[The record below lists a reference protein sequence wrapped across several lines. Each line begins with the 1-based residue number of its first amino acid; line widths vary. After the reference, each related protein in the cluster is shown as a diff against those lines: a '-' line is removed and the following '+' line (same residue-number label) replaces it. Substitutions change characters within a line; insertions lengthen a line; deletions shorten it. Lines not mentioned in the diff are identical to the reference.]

1 MSRKHKKTEGRSAMV
16 KSTGEKIYDF
26 CINLIAVLITLITF
40 YPIYYILIASFSK
53 PLGVDNGSVVFSIV
67 GPTLDAYRRA
77 FALPNL
83 WISYGNT
90 FFYAIFGVAMN
101 MFLTTT
107 MAFSLSRKRLHGRKF
122 FTLLVVFTMWFNAGI
137 IPTYMNFSDLN
148 MLDTRSAIVI
158 GFGISAYNLIIMK
171 SFFEGIPEEM
181 EEAATVDGA
190 SSFRTFFQIFIPMSK
205 PALATVVMFYLV
217 NRWNGYFW
225 PMTLL
230 KDDMKM
236 PLQVLLKKQI
246 VDQVANETEAAIVT
260 AGSTWSPTTRI
271 YALMMIAIVP
281 MLIIYPLLQKYFKAG
296 MTLGAVK
303 G

>member
-1 MSRKHKKTEGRSAMV
+1 MATKIKVQTGKSGMV
-16 KSTGEKIYDF
+16 KSTGEKVYDI
-26 CINLIAVLITLITF
+26 CVNIVGILVSLITF
-40 YPIYYILIASFSK
+40 YPIYYILIASFSR
-53 PLGVDNGSVVFSIV
+53 PLGVDNGDVMVTVV
-67 GPTLDAYRRA
+67 GPTLEAYRRA

-90 FFYAIFGVAMN
+90 FYYAIFGVAMN
-101 MFLTTT
+101 MILTTT
-107 MAFSLSRKRLHGRKF
+107 MAFALSRKRLFGRKF
-122 FTLLVVFTMWFNAGI
+122 FTLMVVFTMWFNAGI
-137 IPTYMNFSDLN
+137 IPTYLNFSQLR
-148 MLDTRSAIVI
+148 MLDTRASIIV

-190 SSFRTFFQIFIPMSK
+190 SSFRTFFQIYLPMSK

-230 KDDMKM
+230 RDDMKM
-236 PLQVLLKKQI
+236 PLQVLLKKLI

-260 AGSTWSPTTRI
+260 SASTWSPTTRI
-271 YALMMIAIVP
+271 YALMMVAIVP
-281 MLIIYPLLQKYFKAG
+281 MLVIYPVLQKYFKAG